1 MKNCAPFTKYIN
13 KIDNTQIDNAKYIDA
28 VMSTHTLIRYS
39 DSYSKNIWQWQYC
52 KDIPAVNNGGAIVN
66 LMLKVLLIHLILK
79 EKLRGQIGDDRT
91 KMLK

>member
-52 KDIPAVNNGGAIVN
+52 KDIPAVNNGGTIVN
-66 LMLKVLLIHLILK
+66 FDAKSVTDSFNFKGKIK
-79 EKLRGQIGDDRT
+79 RSNRGW
-91 KMLK
+91 

>member
-13 KIDNTQIDNAKYIDA
+13 KVDNTQIDNAKYIDA

-66 LMLKVLLIHLILK
+66 FDAKSVTDSFNFKGKIK
-79 EKLRGQIGDDRT
+79 RSNRGW
-91 KMLK
+91 